1 MSVLKCL
8 EWVITSGN
16 IVTFVF
22 LLMFAYGIV
31 FKLIR
36 G

>member
-8 EWVITSGN
+8 EWVISSGN

-22 LLMFAYGIV
+22 LLMFSYGIV

>member
-1 MSVLKCL
+1 MTVLNCL
-8 EWVITSGN
+8 EWVISSGN
-16 IVTFVF
+16 IVTIVF

-31 FKLIR
+31 FKILR

>member
-1 MSVLKCL
+1 MAVLKCL
-8 EWVITSGN
+8 EWVISSGN
-16 IVTFVF
+16 IVTTVF